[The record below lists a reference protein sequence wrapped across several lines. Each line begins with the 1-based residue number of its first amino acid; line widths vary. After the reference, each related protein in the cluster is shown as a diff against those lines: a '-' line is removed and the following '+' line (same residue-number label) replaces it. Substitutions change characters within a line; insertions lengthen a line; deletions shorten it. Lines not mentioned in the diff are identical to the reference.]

1 MLFQINIITAY
12 VDGSQVYGSSDELA
26 KQLRSPKGHGL
37 LDTVPLRNI
46 GGLPRL
52 PDADEEAFC
61 RSGNPE
67 EKPCFIAGDARVNEN
82 QGRNDVRF
90 LKIFQITNQNSS
102 KKNTVILFKIVSVKV
117 PPKTHNSFCVFCH
130 LCIRLIHLQSLL
142 IKDKGR
148 KNE

>member
-1 MLFQINIITAY
+1 MSLIPITSLLLQINIITAY

-52 PDADEEAFC
+52 PDASEEAFC
-61 RSGNPE
+61 RSPNPE

-82 QGRNDVRF
+82 QGRKDVIF

-102 KKNTVILFKIVSVKV
+102 QKKTDSYYLRLYYSVKV
-117 PPKTHNSFCVFCH
+117 PPKTHNSFCMF
-130 LCIRLIHLQSLL
+130 
-142 IKDKGR
+142 
-148 KNE
+148 

>member
-1 MLFQINIITAY
+1 M
-12 VDGSQVYGSSDELA
+12 YGSSDELA

-52 PDADEEAFC
+52 PDASEEAFC
-61 RSGNPE
+61 RSANPE

-117 PPKTHNSFCVFCH
+117 PPRHI
-130 LCIRLIHLQSLL
+130 IRFVCFVIFAFV
-142 IKDKGR
+142 
-148 KNE
+148 

>member
-1 MLFQINIITAY
+1 M
-12 VDGSQVYGSSDELA
+12 YGSSDELA

-52 PDADEEAFC
+52 PDASEEAFC
-61 RSGNPE
+61 RSPNPE

-82 QGRNDVRF
+82 QGRKDVIF

-102 KKNTVILFKIVSVKV
+102 QKKTDSYYLRLYYSVKV
-117 PPKTHNSFCVFCH
+117 PPKTHNSFRMF
-130 LCIRLIHLQSLL
+130 
-142 IKDKGR
+142 
-148 KNE
+148 